1 MVGGGG
7 GSLVGGLLGVDSLSL
22 VLDVSDV
29 ALGTGGVG
37 DDLDTAV
44 GKVDPVLSLGVVVG
58 TVLLVGEDS
67 SGVGGVVNSK
77 SVLQDW
83 RGVRC
88 EGEKMFY
95 S

>member
-1 MVGGGG
+1 MI
-7 GSLVGGLLGVDSLSL
+7 S
-22 VLDVSDV
+22 
-29 ALGTGGVG
+29 GVG

-67 SGVGGVVNSK
+67 SRVGGVVNSK
-77 SVLQDW
+77 SVLQD
-83 RGVRC
+83 VRC

>member
-1 MVGGGG
+1 MVGWGRGRVVG
-7 GSLVGGLLGVDSLSL
+7 LGLRVLGNTLVFHISNIAVWAS
-22 VLDVSDV
+22 
-29 ALGTGGVG
+29 AVG
-37 DDLDTAV
+37 DNLDTAV